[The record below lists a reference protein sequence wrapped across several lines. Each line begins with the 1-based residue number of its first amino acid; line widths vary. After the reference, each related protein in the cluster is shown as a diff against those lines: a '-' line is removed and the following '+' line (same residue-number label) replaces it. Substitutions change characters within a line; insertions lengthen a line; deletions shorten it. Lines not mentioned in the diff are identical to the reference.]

1 MSDLDDLSGP
11 ADDIFDAPAQ
21 DPGCFGTPG
30 PDPAAFEQFD
40 TGTDGLVDLLVQA
53 QSDGSLLAV
62 HDSNG
67 DLLADTLGV
76 DFNNDGVYE
85 LIVVE
90 EDGGY
95 RVYLDQDSDG
105 TPEGDVFM
113 TREEML
119 AADAGVVAALD
130 MQFHGTSAEPAQ
142 GDAGTDGTEGA
153 GADGWVSDGAL
164 VGDPSGDAEHWFQQA
179 ANGFCVPASVAQIV
193 SEYTGLHFEDEQYF
207 VERANELH
215 LFVVGPDGVPGIAV
229 DGALALLEDAGVP
242 ASIEFGTGIESLV
255 SYLEEG
261 RRVVLA
267 IDSGE
272 IWEGETVED
281 EAADHAIVVTGVDLE
296 RGVVIVSD
304 PGDPNGN
311 AMEYPIDTFA
321 DAWAD
326 SGYAAVV
333 CDVTPEEFA
342 ATEAAAVGAA
352 TGGES
357 GLGAAADLSAAPTG
371 GSAAVSWALEHSWA
385 VLPVLLGARLIAGA
399 AARK

>member
-1 MSDLDDLSGP
+1 MSEIDDLSGA
-11 ADDIFDAPAQ
+11 ADDVFDTPEA
-21 DPGCFGTPG
+21 DPGCFGTPA
-30 PDPAAFEQFD
+30 PDLAGFEQFD
-40 TGTDGLVDLLVQA
+40 TGSDGLVDLLVRA
-53 QSDGSLLAV
+53 QGDGSLLAV

-90 EDGGY
+90 EGDGY
-95 RVYLDQDSDG
+95 RVFLDQDSDG

-113 TREEML
+113 TREDLL
-119 AADAGVVAALD
+119 ASDPGVVEALD
-130 MQFHGTSAEPAQ
+130 MQFQ
-142 GDAGTDGTEGA
+142 GAAADAGPIDPDDA
-153 GADGWVSDGAL
+153 VADGWVTDGEL

-193 SEYTGLHFEDEQYF
+193 SEYTGVHFEDEQAF

-267 IDSGE
+267 VDSGE

-281 EAADHAIVVTGVDLE
+281 EAADHAIVVTGVDLD

-333 CDVTPEEFA
+333 CDVPPQES
-342 ATEAAAVGAA
+342 AAAEASVDTAA
-352 TGGES
+352 GGEP
-357 GLGAAADLSAAPTG
+357 GLGAVADLSAQPSTA
-371 GSAAVSWALEHSWA
+371 SAAVSWALEHSWA
-385 VLPVLLGARLIAGA
+385 VLPVLLGARLVAGA
-399 AARK
+399 RAGK